1 MSKIKVKLIKG
12 LAGKI
17 NKNKKI
23 IEALGLKKIG
33 DEKIFEKNNAIMGMV
48 KKVSF
53 MLEVN
58 EMNWRRKL
66 NVWKFKNK

>member
-17 NKNKKI
+17 DKNKKI
-23 IEALGLKKIG
+23 IKALGLKKIG
-33 DEKIFEKNNAIMGMV
+33 DVKIFEKNDAIMGMI

-53 MLEVN
+53 MLEIN
-58 EMNWRRKL
+58 EMK
-66 NVWKFKNK
+66 

>member
-23 IEALGLKKIG
+23 IKALGLKKIG
-33 DEKIFEKNNAIMGMV
+33 DEKIFEKNDAIMGMI
-48 KKVSF
+48 KKVAF
-53 MLEVN
+53 MLEIN
-58 EMNWRRKL
+58 EMN
-66 NVWKFKNK
+66 